1 MDPDMESDNMFT
13 VLQHC
18 QVSPPPGTTSEK
30 SLPLT
35 FFDLR
40 MVDSSTKHLFFFEC
54 TSISKNHF
62 LESIIPSLKH
72 SLSLSLKYYYPFA
85 GNLIFP
91 PNSGKPEIRYL
102 ERDSASLIFAESSSD
117 FIHLTGKQTRNT
129 TEFLSFLPQL
139 PPEPMSHDTLVVPI
153 SSFQVTLFPDSGIC
167 VGFHL
172 RHAIGDGNSV
182 VKSFF
187 KTWASITK
195 AGGDATFLSGE
206 FVPYYDRTRFRDPEG
221 LEFETIVWNDLEK
234 ITKEEWSRPHQPKP
248 NNKVRATF
256 VISQATAQQLKK
268 LVLGRYPFPSHIST
282 FTVTCGYVWSC
293 LAKARAACGKDDDEM
308 VHFLTEVDWRTRLDP
323 PLPATYF
330 GNCVLPSLACAKT
343 PQLKGSDG
351 FVIGAKSIGDA
362 IHKSLHHTG
371 GVSKTVKNLA
381 RQLAAASKGWLL
393 ECFSSPKFKMY
404 DIDFGWGRLK
414 TNEELSIDDCEA
426 IAVGDGQNEGETEII
441 VSNPKPIMDAFV
453 SIFSLGLR
461 TLDEEVKKLGAN
473 NFIRSKI

>member
-1 MDPDMESDNMFT
+1 MESYNMVT
-13 VLQHC
+13 VLQRC

-40 MVDSSTKHLFFFEC
+40 MVDSSVKLLFFFEC

-62 LESIIPSLKH
+62 LESIIPSLKQ

-117 FIHLTGKQTRNT
+117 FIHLTGKQTRDT

-139 PPEPMSHDTLVVPI
+139 PPESMSHDTLVVPI

-167 VGFHL
+167 VGLHL
-172 RHAIGDGNSV
+172 RHAIGDGSSV
-182 VKSFF
+182 VKSFL

-195 AGGDATFLSGE
+195 AGGDATFLS
-206 FVPYYDRTRFRDPEG
+206 
-221 LEFETIVWNDLEK
+221 
-234 ITKEEWSRPHQPKP
+234 
-248 NNKVRATF
+248 
-256 VISQATAQQLKK
+256 
-268 LVLGRYPFPSHIST
+268 
-282 FTVTCGYVWSC
+282 
-293 LAKARAACGKDDDEM
+293 
-308 VHFLTEVDWRTRLDP
+308 
-323 PLPATYF
+323 
-330 GNCVLPSLACAKT
+330 ACAKT
-343 PQLKGSDG
+343 AQLKGSDG

-371 GVSKTVKNLA
+371 GVLKTVKNLGL
-381 RQLAAASKGWLL
+381 QWAAASKGWLL
-393 ECFSSPKFKMY
+393 ESFSSPKFKMY

-414 TNEELSIDDCEA
+414 TNEDLSIDDCEA

-453 SIFSLGLR
+453 SIFSFGLQ

-473 NFIRSKI
+473 DFIRSKI